1 MTDYSN
7 ALPTSCQQDKVNC
20 SADACTPSNYPTVI
34 FLFNFLTMQPAHL
47 LSENKDNA
55 NLLICLF
62 LTLVMIDSMC
72 QFDRLKDNLIA
83 GKILLLCVS
92 VRMFL

>member
-1 MTDYSN
+1 
-7 ALPTSCQQDKVNC
+7 
-20 SADACTPSNYPTVI
+20 
-34 FLFNFLTMQPAHL
+34 MQPAHL

>member
-20 SADACTPSNYPTVI
+20 STDARTPGNHSTVI

-47 LSENKDNA
+47 LSESKDNA
-55 NLLICLF
+55 NLFICLF
-62 LTLVMIDSMC
+62 LTLVMINSMC
-72 QFDRLKDNLIA
+72 QLDRLKDNQIA